1 MRPKIIDLNQIRV
14 ASVSYLNA
22 RPLVYGLTHHP
33 VINQIQL
40 TEDYPAFVARQLVA
54 GEVDMGLIPV
64 AMIPKLPQSFIVA
77 DYCIGADGPVASV
90 CLFSEVPMDQIT
102 HVYLDYQS
110 RTSVNLARVLLREYW
125 KKDVQFLD
133 ATGEDFRDKIKGN
146 TAGVV
151 IGDRALEQRQCSPFI
166 YDLAEAWIDHTG
178 LPFVFAAWVA
188 NKPLPPDF
196 VAAFN
201 EANKWGLEQL
211 EVVLQNINYPVY
223 DLNKY
228 FTQNISYLLDAEKR
242 KGLALFLEKLRD
254 NT

>member
-1 MRPKIIDLNQIRV
+1 M
-14 ASVSYLNA
+14 SYLNA

>member
-1 MRPKIIDLNQIRV
+1 M
-14 ASVSYLNA
+14 SYLNA

-33 VINQIQL
+33 VIKQIQL

-64 AMIPKLPQSFIVA
+64 AMIPKLPQSFIVS

-125 KKDVQFLD
+125 KKGVQFLD
-133 ATGEDFRDKIKGN
+133 ATGEDFRDKIIGS

-151 IGDRALEQRQCSPFI
+151 IGDRALEQRQRSPFI

-188 NKPLPPDF
+188 NRPLPPDF

-211 EVVLQNINYPVY
+211 EVVLHNINYPVY
-223 DLNKY
+223 DLKKY
-228 FTQNISYLLDAEKR
+228 FTQNISYLLDEEKR